1 MTDDLLETK
10 EAFVKR
16 LDGSFDKYESIV
28 YMRNELEQMRLM
40 VEELQNAGL
49 RYDTIVL
56 LLHDHTGIGKRVIR
70 QVLNGLIEIPEKYF
84 KYEDDE

>member
-84 KYEDDE
+84 KYEE

>member
-1 MTDDLLETK
+1 MTDEFLETK

-16 LDGSFDKYESIV
+16 LDGTFDKYESIV

-40 VEELQNAGL
+40 VEELQKAGL

-70 QVLNGLIEIPEKYF
+70 QVLNGLVEIPDKYF
-84 KYEDDE
+84 AYEED

>member
-1 MTDDLLETK
+1 MTDELLETK

-16 LDGSFDKYESIV
+16 LDGTFDKYESIV
-28 YMRNELEQMRLM
+28 FLHEEIDRLRGY
-40 VEELQNAGL
+40 VEDLQKAGL

-70 QVLNGLIEIPEKYF
+70 QVLNGLVEIPDKYF
-84 KYEDDE
+84 AYEED

>member
-1 MTDDLLETK
+1 MTDELLETK

-16 LDGSFDKYESIV
+16 LDGTFDKYESIV
-28 YMRNELEQMRLM
+28 YMRNELAQMQQM
-40 VEELQNAGL
+40 VEELQQAGL

-70 QVLNGLIEIPEKYF
+70 QVLNGLVEIPEKYF
-84 KYEDDE
+84 KYEDE

>member
-1 MTDDLLETK
+1 MTDEHLETK

-16 LDGSFDKYESIV
+16 LDGTFDKYESIV

-40 VEELQNAGL
+40 VEELQKAGL

-70 QVLNGLIEIPEKYF
+70 QVLNGLVEIPDKYF
-84 KYEDDE
+84 AYEED

>member
-1 MTDDLLETK
+1 MTDELLETK

-16 LDGSFDKYESIV
+16 LDGTFEKYESIIL
-28 YMRNELEQMRLM
+28 MRDEIAK
-40 VEELQNAGL
+40 LQNYVEDLQKSGL

-70 QVLNGLIEIPEKYF
+70 QVLNGLVEIPDKYF
-84 KYEDDE
+84 EYEDD

>member
-70 QVLNGLIEIPEKYF
+70 QVLNGLVEIPEKYF
-84 KYEDDE
+84 KYEE